1 MKLKFPESITKRQRN
16 VQWEIFFFLIK
27 ELDDEARRSNV
38 WQIRI
43 SERKLRENRENK
55 IIKEIIPE
63 IFPEL
68 KGMSL
73 QIEEHA
79 KYPNN
84 KRTKAYLYDI
94 LEHQG

>member
-1 MKLKFPESITKRQRN
+1 MYNRR
-16 VQWEIFFFLIK
+16 FFFLIK
-27 ELDDEARRSNV
+27 ELDDEARRSNI

-43 SERKLRENRENK
+43 SERKLRENQENK

-63 IFPEL
+63 IVPEL

-73 QIEEHA
+73 QIEEHT

-84 KRTKAYLYDI
+84 KRTKAHLYDI